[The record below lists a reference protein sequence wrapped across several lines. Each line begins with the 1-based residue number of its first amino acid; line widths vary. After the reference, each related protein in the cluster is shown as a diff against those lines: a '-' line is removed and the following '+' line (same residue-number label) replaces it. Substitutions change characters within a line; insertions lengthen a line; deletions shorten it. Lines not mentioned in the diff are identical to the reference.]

1 MNVAQEHFRL
11 AELAARTGLEPKLG
25 QRFDRDPA
33 GVLLEFGFGQEARG
47 MDWAAAATLSIDDL
61 SSGAYEAQN
70 ICVNPCFCIAAP
82 PVGPQVVA

>member
-33 GVLLEFGFGQEARG
+33 GVLLEFGLEAQT

-61 SSGAYEAQN
+61 SD
-70 ICVNPCFCIAAP
+70 AADGGMGTCLNCNCWSSL
-82 PVGPQVVA
+82 VDTQVVA